1 MKNYKLLTPG
11 PLTTTK
17 TVKEEM
23 LFDRCTW
30 DYDYKSITQKIRS
43 QLLEFASA
51 TKEDYTVVLMQG
63 SGTFAVESVMTTA
76 ISPNDKALIVTNGAY
91 GERVVKMAQY
101 IGLKFREYSVA
112 YNEYPNEAEI
122 RDILKEDQEITHI
135 VMVHCET
142 TTGILNPID
151 MITKLSNEF
160 GKTLIIDAMSSFG
173 GMEINVTE
181 LGIDYLISSANK
193 CIQGVPGFGF
203 VIAKLE
209 KLRACEGNAR
219 SLSLD
224 LFDQWQE
231 MDKDGKWRYTSPTHV
246 VAAFSKAIDEL
257 IEEGGI
263 SARFTRYQNNNQI
276 LRERLEKVGI
286 HAYISAEKQSPII
299 TTFLFP
305 NEQFN
310 FEDFYQFVKERGF
323 VIYPGK
329 LTDVDT
335 FRIGNIGEIYEEDIQ
350 ELCNIIEEYMGVV
363 TK

>member
-1 MKNYKLLTPG
+1 MNNYKLLTPG

-17 TVKEEM
+17 SVKEEM

-30 DYDYKSITQKIRS
+30 DQDYKDITQKIRS
-43 QLLEFASA
+43 QLLALAGA
-51 TKEDYTVVLMQG
+51 TNEEYTVVLMQG
-63 SGTFAVESVMTTA
+63 SGTFAVESVMNTA
-76 ISPNDKALIVTNGAY
+76 ITDHDKSLIITNGAY
-91 GERVVKMAQY
+91 GERIVKMAKY
-101 IGLKFREYSVA
+101 IGLTFREYSIP
-112 YNEYPNEAEI
+112 YNEYPNEAEL
-122 RDILKEDQEITHI
+122 RSILDEDQEITHI
-135 VMVHCET
+135 IMVHCET
-142 TTGILNPID
+142 TTGILNPIEVVAN
-151 MITKLSNEF
+151 LSKSY

-173 GMEINVTE
+173 GMEINVPA

-209 KLRACEGNAR
+209 KLLTCEGNSR

-224 LFDQWQE
+224 LYDQWKE
-231 MDKDGKWRYTSPTHV
+231 MENDGKWRYTSPTHV
-246 VAAFSKAIDEL
+246 VAAFSKAMDEL

-263 SARFTRYQNNNQI
+263 PARHARYQNNNRI

-286 HAYISAEKQSPII
+286 HAYIAEEKQSPII

-310 FEDFYQFVKERGF
+310 FEDFYSYVKERGF
-323 VIYPGK
+323 VLYPGK

-335 FRIGNIGEIYEEDIQ
+335 FRIGNIGEIHEEDIQ
-350 ELCNIIEEYMGVV
+350 TLCNIIEEYMGVMA
-363 TK
+363 K